1 MNKPGLPVQ
10 GFALGMCKTQ
20 MIFSQKMEQFP
31 TTKLHSKIS
40 LKNSEQHIAE
50 HTGLKTV
57 HQVYSVLSSA
67 ELLKYVILDEVQQ

>member
-1 MNKPGLPVQ
+1 M
-10 GFALGMCKTQ
+10 
-20 MIFSQKMEQFP
+20 
-31 TTKLHSKIS
+31 
-40 LKNSEQHIAE
+40 AE